1 MLDPIPPPALEEYL
15 LETGIIDRSQLSL
28 AKKLQHRQ
36 QGPLLMILLELSFID
51 LEQLSRLLDL
61 GKRWIVFSPTGNRL
75 WLGGSLLSRDPCC

>member
-15 LETGIIDRSQLSL
+15 LQTGIIDRSQLRL

-61 GKRWIVFSPTGNRL
+61 GRAYPFDHAANAG
-75 WLGGSLLSRDPCC
+75 

>member
-1 MLDPIPPPALEEYL
+1 MLDPIPPPALEKYL
-15 LETGIIDRSQLSL
+15 LETGIIDRSQLNL

-61 GKRWIVFSPTGNRL
+61 GRTY
-75 WLGGSLLSRDPCC
+75 PCDHAANAG